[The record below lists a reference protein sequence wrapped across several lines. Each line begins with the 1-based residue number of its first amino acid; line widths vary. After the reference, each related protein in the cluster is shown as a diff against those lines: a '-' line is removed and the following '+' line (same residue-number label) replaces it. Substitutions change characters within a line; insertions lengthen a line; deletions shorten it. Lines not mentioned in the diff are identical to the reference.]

1 MLEFRHLDT
10 CGSPCNK
17 QYFPIRSFPP
27 PLAEIGEPL
36 SLVGFPGVLRK
47 TSERSGSFSPVSIA
61 YTISS
66 VSERQIVLA
75 DQSGDRKV
83 VGTQFSSTEEV
94 PLGGFSGA
102 EKLSGPDYLLDA
114 KALAQAVAEIRAL
127 TGWLLEEGC
136 PAVALWGISYGGWL
150 AGLAVCREE
159 RLASV
164 VLTVPKVHMNH
175 HSIAEVVTW
184 RRIRE
189 AMQGRQVAREML
201 ILTPLNLTLVQ
212 PAIPKDSILL
222 IEATQ
227 DLFLGKEPIEELWQ
241 PWGQPDIWRSPHGHV
256 SVMGQP
262 GLTGGVLRWLAPRLD
277 KPAVPTGQTIIP
289 QTTNL

>member
-1 MLEFRHLDT
+1 MSVAGEFFCSGALNKLLASLLNCIAAQFLDLAVLEFRHLDT

-94 PLGGFSGA
+94 PLGG
-102 EKLSGPDYLLDA
+102 
-114 KALAQAVAEIRAL
+114 
-127 TGWLLEEGC
+127 
-136 PAVALWGISYGGWL
+136 
-150 AGLAVCREE
+150 CRNGS
-159 RLASV
+159 R
-164 VLTVPKVHMNH
+164 
-175 HSIAEVVTW
+175 
-184 RRIRE
+184 
-189 AMQGRQVAREML
+189 
-201 ILTPLNLTLVQ
+201 
-212 PAIPKDSILL
+212 
-222 IEATQ
+222 
-227 DLFLGKEPIEELWQ
+227 
-241 PWGQPDIWRSPHGHV
+241 
-256 SVMGQP
+256 
-262 GLTGGVLRWLAPRLD
+262 
-277 KPAVPTGQTIIP
+277 
-289 QTTNL
+289 